1 MVYNKY
7 AKKGKGAFKKSMQKI
22 KRKKRTTPNP
32 RAAAANAKKKKPT
45 KRMGY

>member
-1 MVYNKY
+1 MAYNKY
-7 AKKGKGAFKKSMQKI
+7 AKKGKAAFKKAAQRI

-45 KRMGY
+45 KLMGY